1 MTSLA
6 NDQGFASVLEHDLR
20 PKGLI
25 FSHRGQIGKSA
36 HLMNHALLVFDGA
49 EFAGARYESS
59 DHLPSFIDNHGGY
72 LINQDSLWVSY
83 QRNSP
88 KPGHERFLAV
98 ASLQRCLQARSWTMR
113 GVNSGSEALGHSS
126 GGTVIF
132 SCERVSQGL
141 LDNPS
146 VSIQPGNIGGE
157 QIVLDKASI
166 FVLIGFQDGIIGA
179 GSQRE
184 TPQRFPCVSVGR
196 DLLSHHFFGNA

>member
-20 PKGLI
+20 PKRLI
-25 FSHRGQIGKSA
+25 FSHRGEIGKFA
-36 HLMNHALLVFDGA
+36 LLMNHARFVFDGA
-49 EFAGARYESS
+49 ELAGARYESS

-98 ASLQRCLQARSWTMR
+98 ASLQRCLQARSWTVR
-113 GVNSGSEALGHSS
+113 GVNGGSAAFGHSS

-146 VSIQPGNIGGE
+146 ASIHPGNIGGG
-157 QIVLDKASI
+157 QIVLANTARA
-166 FVLIGFQDGIIGA
+166 VLI
-179 GSQRE
+179 
-184 TPQRFPCVSVGR
+184 
-196 DLLSHHFFGNA
+196 

>member
-72 LINQDSLWVSY
+72 LINQDSLWFSY

-98 ASLQRCLQARSWTMR
+98 ASLQRCLRA
-113 GVNSGSEALGHSS
+113 GSGTGGASNGCSEAFDH
-126 GGTVIF
+126 
-132 SCERVSQGL
+132 R
-141 LDNPS
+141 
-146 VSIQPGNIGGE
+146 PGVTGY
-157 QIVLDKASI
+157 
-166 FVLIGFQDGIIGA
+166 
-179 GSQRE
+179 
-184 TPQRFPCVSVGR
+184 
-196 DLLSHHFFGNA
+196 